1 MRVGLFGGSFDPI
14 HSGHITPVKEARDAL
29 ALERVVYL
37 PTAEPPHK
45 PGRQFAPPHAR
56 LTMVEL
62 ALLDEPGLEV
72 SAFELTP
79 QRPAF
84 TIDSLLHFRGL
95 YAGADLFL
103 IIGEDS
109 FAELHTWRN
118 WQQIVDLAEIV
129 VLERPES
136 SRRLKGG
143 DPPAEIAHL
152 GQSDRVHFLGNT
164 PVEVSATELRQLLA
178 RDEELPQS
186 SIPPL
191 VLKYIRKYALYR

>member
-14 HSGHITPVKEARDAL
+14 HFGHITPVKEARDSL
-29 ALERVVYL
+29 ALDRVVYL

-79 QRPAF
+79 TRPAF
-84 TIDSLLHFRGL
+84 TIDSLLHFRDL
-95 YAGADLFL
+95 YAGSELFL

-109 FAELHTWRN
+109 FAELHTWRS
-118 WQQIVDLAEIV
+118 WQQIVELAELV
-129 VLERPES
+129 VLERPEPS
-136 SRRLKGG
+136 KHRQSADL
-143 DPPAEIAHL
+143 PPEMAVL
-152 GQSDRVHFLGNT
+152 GQSDRVHLLGNA
-164 PVEVSATELRQLLA
+164 PVAVSATGLRQLLA
-178 RDEELPQS
+178 RDGDLPHS
-186 SIPPL
+186 LVPGL